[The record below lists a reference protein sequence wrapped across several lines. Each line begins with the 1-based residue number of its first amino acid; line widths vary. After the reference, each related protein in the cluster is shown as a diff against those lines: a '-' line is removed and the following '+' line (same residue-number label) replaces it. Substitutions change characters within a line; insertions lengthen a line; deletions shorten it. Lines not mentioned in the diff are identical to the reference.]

1 MLARRIIP
9 CLDVRDGKVVK
20 GVQFRNHE
28 IIGDIVPLAKKYAEA
43 GADELVFYDIT
54 ASSDGR
60 VVDKSWVSRI
70 AEVIDIPF
78 CVAGG
83 IKSEADAR
91 EILMM
96 GADKIS
102 INSPALRDPELVSR
116 LAEVFGQQCIVVGID
131 SFFNKNANE
140 GKGEYQVYKFTGDVK
155 RTQQTSWTTFD
166 WITKVVSLGAG
177 EIVLNCMNQ
186 DGVRQGYDIEQL
198 TQARKACNVP
208 LIASGGAGSVE
219 HFSEVFQKADVDGAL
234 AASVFHKGVIAIKD
248 LKTYLKLK
256 NIEVRPC

>member
-28 IIGDIVPLAKKYAEA
+28 IIGDIVPLAQKYAEA

-54 ASSDGR
+54 ASADGR

-83 IKSEADAR
+83 IKSESDAK

-102 INSPALRDPELVSR
+102 INSPALRDPTLISR
-116 LAEVFGQQCIVVGID
+116 LADHFGQQCVVVGID
-131 SFFNKNANE
+131 SFYDKDT
-140 GKGEYQVYKFTGDVK
+140 GTYQVYQFTGDEK
-155 RTQQTSWTTFD
+155 RTQKTGWTTFD
-166 WITKVVSLGAG
+166 WIEKVVSLGAG

-186 DGVRQGYDIEQL
+186 DGVRQGYDIDQL
-198 TQARKACNVP
+198 KQARAACNVP
-208 LIASGGAGSVE
+208 LIASGGAGTMK
-219 HFSEVFQKADVDGAL
+219 HFSDVYQQADVDGAL
-234 AASVFHKGVIAIKD
+234 AASVFHKGIIPISE
-248 LKTYLKLK
+248 LKTYLKSQK
-256 NIEVRPC
+256 IEVRPCL

>member
-1 MLARRIIP
+1 M
-9 CLDVRDGKVVK
+9 
-20 GVQFRNHE
+20 
-28 IIGDIVPLAKKYAEA
+28 
-43 GADELVFYDIT
+43 
-54 ASSDGR
+54 
-60 VVDKSWVSRI
+60 
-70 AEVIDIPF
+70 
-78 CVAGG
+78 
-83 IKSEADAR
+83 
-91 EILMM
+91 
-96 GADKIS
+96 
-102 INSPALRDPELVSR
+102 
-116 LAEVFGQQCIVVGID
+116 
-131 SFFNKNANE
+131 
-140 GKGEYQVYKFTGDVK
+140 YKFTGDEK

-219 HFSEVFQKADVDGAL
+219 HFSDVFQKANVDGAL

-248 LKTYLKLK
+248 LKIHLKLQ

>member
-131 SFFNKNANE
+131 SFFNKDANE
-140 GKGEYQVYKFTGDVK
+140 GKGEYQVYKFTGDEK

-248 LKTYLKLK
+248 LKTYLKIQ

>member
-1 MLARRIIP
+1 MLAKRIIP

-28 IIGDIVPLAKKYAEA
+28 IIGDIVPLAQKYAEA

-83 IKSEADAR
+83 IKSEADAK

-102 INSPALRDPELVSR
+102 INSPALRDPELISR
-116 LAEVFGQQCIVVGID
+116 LADVFGQQCIVVGID
-131 SFFNKNANE
+131 SFFNKE
-140 GKGEYQVYKFTGDVK
+140 DGTYQVYQFTGDET
-155 RTQQTSWTTFD
+155 RTQKTSWTTFD
-166 WITKVVSLGAG
+166 WIEKVVSLGAG

-198 TQARKACNVP
+198 IKARSVCSVP
-208 LIASGGAGSVE
+208 LIASGGAGSIE
-219 HFSEVFQKADVDGAL
+219 HFSEVYQKADVDGAL
-234 AASVFHKGVIAIKD
+234 AASVFHKGIIPIHE
-248 LKTYLKLK
+248 LKTYLRNQK
-256 NIEVRPC
+256 IEVRPC